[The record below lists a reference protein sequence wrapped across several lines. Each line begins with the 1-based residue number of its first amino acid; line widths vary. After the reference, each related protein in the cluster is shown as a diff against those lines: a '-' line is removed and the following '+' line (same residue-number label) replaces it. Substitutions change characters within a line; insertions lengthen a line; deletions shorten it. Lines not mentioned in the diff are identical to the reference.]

1 MNLSMRNPL
10 FSAATFGALLLT
22 ALALGAWQASIRA
35 PFSTVAHA
43 DPAGVKYTGADSCS
57 STQCH
62 GASKPAPGYPGDCSH
77 NENTIY
83 FKKDAHAQAFSSKD
97 GKKGLNNALSKKI
110 AANLGIKNAAESQR
124 CLSCHALSGFSNG
137 ETKRRIGLNFQQDI
151 DPAALQDKKFS
162 PKQGINCDG
171 CHGPSAKYLNLH
183 VDKGW
188 TQQQRTVLG
197 SEKLF
202 NQFGLYDTKNLKFRA
217 NSCVSCH
224 LKIEADLIK
233 ADHPE
238 LPFELDTFCHGEW
251 MHWRPSGDYYGAKA
265 WAMGQFVSLREAALQ
280 LAERIKGGNNVD
292 PGLKFDSYKQLS
304 AHLLMA
310 RHPAKLIAPELQAQ
324 IDQQL
329 ADVVDFKANNAK
341 AEAALHAMGKTADA
355 LADKLNDMKLDGALV
370 EKLVAC
376 VAAEGEAAGTRG
388 FRSAQQYQYALTA
401 LWETNFLKGAAPD
414 ADPKALKL
422 KTKNDPITQKIADL
436 AELVA
441 DAGEYKAANFI
452 KLAKELM
459 VAIPGCAALPFPP
472 NGPDFG
478 GISAAIEPA
487 SVVPPPVIPP
497 VIPPVT
503 PPVVV
508 PPPVTPPVVPPVIP
522 PVTPPVVVPPPP
534 VVPPVVPP
542 VAPPI
547 QNPPQPQP
555 PTGKFQFCPECG
567 RKFPF
572 EFKYCP
578 VDGHQL
584 LRIQN

>member
-1 MNLSMRNPL
+1 MNPPTRNPL
-10 FSAATFGALLLT
+10 FSAAAFGALLLI
-22 ALALGAWQASIRA
+22 ALLLGAWQTTIRA
-35 PFSTVAHA
+35 PFSSVAHA
-43 DPAGVKYTGADSCS
+43 GPKDIKYTGANSCS
-57 STQCH
+57 TNTCH
-62 GASKPAPGYPGDCSH
+62 GASKPAPDYPGDCSH
-77 NENTIY
+77 NEHTVYI
-83 FKKDAHAQAFSSKD
+83 KKDAHAQAFSSKD

-124 CLSCHALSGFSNG
+124 CLSCHSLSGFSNG
-137 ETKRRIGLNFQQDI
+137 ETKSRIPLDFQQDI
-151 DPAALQDKKFS
+151 EPAALKDKKFS
-162 PKQGINCDG
+162 PKQGVNCDG
-171 CHGPSAKYLNLH
+171 CHGPSAKYLEPH
-183 VDKGW
+183 VEKGW
-188 TQQQRTVLG
+188 TQKQRAGPG

-202 NQFGLYDTKNLKFRA
+202 DQFGLYDTKNLKFRA

-280 LAERIKGGNNVD
+280 LAERIQGGVNVD
-292 PGLKFDSYKQLS
+292 PGLKFDSYNQLV

-310 RHPAKLIAPELQAQ
+310 RHPAQLIAPELQAQ
-324 IDQQL
+324 LDQQL
-329 ADVVDFKANNAK
+329 SEVVRVKADKAK
-341 AEAALHAMGKTADA
+341 AVAALHAMGNTADA
-355 LADKLNDMKLDGALV
+355 LADKLNGMKLDGALV
-370 EKLVAC
+370 EKMLAC

-422 KTKNDPITQKIADL
+422 KTKNDVNTQKIADL

-459 VAIPGCAALPFPP
+459 AAIPGCAALPFPP
-472 NGPDFG
+472 NGPDFDG
-478 GISAAIEPA
+478 VAAAIVPA
-487 SVVPPPVIPP
+487 PVIPPPVIPP
-497 VIPPVT
+497 VNPPVPPVT
-503 PPVVV
+503 PPVIPPVVV
-508 PPPVTPPVVPPVIP
+508 PPPVTPPVVPPV
-522 PVTPPVVVPPPP
+522 TPP

-547 QNPPQPQP
+547 QNPPP
-555 PTGKFQFCPECG
+555 PPPATGKFQFCPECG

-578 VDGHQL
+578 VDGYKL